1 MNKFTYEE
9 RQRVYEAALNKWG
22 EKLQATV
29 AIEEMAEVQ
38 KEITKMLRG
47 KLDREHMA
55 EEIAD
60 ATIMLEQLRQML
72 NINDSVESWMDYKV
86 AALKRKVQR

>member
-38 KEITKMLRG
+38 KEITKMLRDFCRG
-47 KLDREHMA
+47 CGSDM
-55 EEIAD
+55 
-60 ATIMLEQLRQML
+60 
-72 NINDSVESWMDYKV
+72 
-86 AALKRKVQR
+86 RKGENG